1 MSQATSKI
9 KALYKRTTLR
19 EKLLTLAFILV
30 ILFLW
35 MNNWLGR
42 LSEWNDLRQ
51 FNATELD
58 FQQQTLARG
67 PEFDAGLKEALER
80 VDPSKTFEASE
91 LSGRIDSL
99 LRNAGLS
106 GQADIDPVRSTTGES
121 LNYHNLRVRLN
132 RISIAQLID
141 FNTLLKKDTPYI
153 NIQSVRIAANRR
165 NPEELDVR
173 FEINSFD
180 LIEPSLK

>member
-1 MSQATSKI
+1 MSKGASKI
-9 KALYKRTTLR
+9 KSLYKRTTLR

-42 LSEWNDLRQ
+42 MSEWNDLRK
-51 FNATELD
+51 FNASELD
-58 FQQQTLARG
+58 SQQMTLARG
-67 PEFDAGLKEALER
+67 PEFDEGLRQALKR
-80 VDPSKTFEASE
+80 VEPDKTYKASE

-99 LRNAGLS
+99 LRSAGLS

-121 LNYHNLRVRLN
+121 LDYHNLRVSLK
-132 RISIAQLID
+132 RISITQLID

-153 NIQSVRIAANRR
+153 KIESVRVAANRR

-173 FEINSFD
+173 FEVKSFNQKEER
-180 LIEPSLK
+180 L